1 MTHEQIMK
9 QIDIE
14 RENRKRIYKNISR
27 FIIAFI
33 VIGGLFIISC
43 LLTRHQ
49 VDIIYKMLIL
59 LGIVVIAFGYGM
71 MLLMRFLASLEKEI
85 ILLTMTSRDY
95 NIWII
100 STLTILK
107 MKRTNNTNIHTAE
120 ASSLC

>member
-1 MTHEQIMK
+1 MGDTHMTHEQIMK

-85 ILLTMTSRDY
+85 ILLTMTLMHDIEGLQHMDY
-95 NIWII
+95 INAYDIE
-100 STLTILK
+100 
-107 MKRTNNTNIHTAE
+107 NE
-120 ASSLC
+120 EDE